1 MTIDFLAEAEAL
13 RDELR
18 DRRRDFH
25 RYPELAFQEHR
36 TAGIV
41 ADELS
46 QLGLEVQR
54 GIGKTGVVGIL
65 EGATAGPTVL
75 YRADM
80 DALPIQEENSADYT
94 SQSPGKMHA
103 CGHDGHTAIALGI
116 AKLLSK
122 HRETLS
128 GRVKFVFQPAEE
140 AGGGAAAMIADGV
153 LDAPTPDVT
162 LGIHLWNDL
171 EVGKVSVVSGATMS
185 GAGVFEITITGKGGH
200 GAMPHQTADPIVCG
214 AQLILALQTIVSR
227 NVDPLDM
234 VVITVGTLNGGSARN
249 IIPQTVSLSGSFR
262 LFREETRELV
272 KRRICEVA
280 EGVANAH
287 GCRVDVNF
295 PFGIGA
301 IINDAAVCEHARDV
315 FAGFGETVNVVN
327 QPWMASEDVGLL
339 MQRNPSAYLL
349 VGSANHERGLDY
361 PHHHPRFDIDEAVL
375 PLGVGLMAAVIADYL
390 GAPAQND

>member
-13 RDELR
+13 SDELT

-25 RYPELAFQEHR
+25 RHPELAFQEHR

-41 ADELS
+41 ADEL
-46 QLGLEVQR
+46 QRLGLEVQT
-54 GIGKTGVVGIL
+54 GVGKTGVVGIL
-65 EGATAGPTVL
+65 EGDCAGPTVL

-80 DALPIQEENSADYT
+80 DALPIQEETSAEYA
-94 SQSPGKMHA
+94 SRAAGKMHA

-116 AKLLSK
+116 AKVLSK
-122 HRETLS
+122 HRAGLGGT
-128 GRVKFVFQPAEE
+128 VKFVFQPAEE
-140 AGGGAAAMIADGV
+140 AGGGAAAMVADGV
-153 LDAPTPDVT
+153 LENPAPDYT

-171 EVGKVSVVSGATMS
+171 EAGQVSVVTGPTMS
-185 GAGVFEITITGKGGH
+185 GAGIFEIIVTGKGGH

-234 VVITVGTLNGGSARN
+234 VVITVGKLEGGTARN
-249 IIPQTVSLSGSFR
+249 IIPQTVSLKGSFR

-272 KRRICEVA
+272 KRRIREVA
-280 EGVANAH
+280 AGVASAH
-287 GCRVDVNF
+287 GCRADVSF
-295 PFGIGA
+295 PLGIGA
-301 IINDAAVCEHARDV
+301 IVNDAQVAARARKV
-315 FAGFGETVNVVN
+315 FAGLGGQVTVVE

-349 VGSANHERGLDY
+349 VGSANHERQLDY
-361 PHHHPRFDIDEAVL
+361 PHHHPRFDFDEAAL
-375 PLGVGLMAAVIADYL
+375 PLSVGMMSALIADYL
-390 GAPAQND
+390 GAEA

>member
-1 MTIDFLAEAEAL
+1 MTIDFLGEANSL
-13 RDELR
+13 RDELIA
-18 DRRRDFH
+18 RRRDFH
-25 RYPELAFQEHR
+25 RHPELAFQEHR

-41 ADELS
+41 ADELN
-46 QLGLEVQR
+46 QLGLEVQT
-54 GIGKTGVVGIL
+54 GIAKTGVVGIL
-65 EGATAGPTVL
+65 EGASDGPTVL

-80 DALPIQEENSADYT
+80 DALPIQEDSSAEYA
-94 SQSPGKMHA
+94 SQAPGKMHA

-116 AKLLSK
+116 AKVLSR
-122 HRETLS
+122 HRAQLG

-140 AGGGAAAMIADGV
+140 VGGGAASMVAEGV
-153 LDAPTPDVT
+153 LESPAPDYT

-171 EVGKVSVVSGATMS
+171 EVGNVSVVSGPTMS

-234 VVITVGTLNGGSARN
+234 VVITIGTVNGGTARN

-262 LFREETRELV
+262 IFREATRELV
-272 KRRICEVA
+272 KRRIREVA
-280 EGVANAH
+280 EGVASAQN
-287 GCRVDVNF
+287 CRADVDF
-295 PFGIGA
+295 PMGIGA
-301 IINDAAVCEHARDV
+301 VVNDAEVAERARQV
-315 FAGFGETVNVVN
+315 FARYADQVTVLS

-349 VGSANHERGLDY
+349 VGSANHARQLDY

-375 PLGVGLMAAVIADYL
+375 PLSVGLMSAAIADYL
-390 GAPAQND
+390 GMDA